1 MHGAG
6 VTVAGSDVS
15 VTEQSR
21 RVSVT
26 RQVDHTLLPGGLLAQ
41 RTRPLKLQD
50 SALLLPPV
58 DKEVVSQSAHLASG
72 DYR

>member
-15 VTEQSR
+15 VIERSR
-21 RVSVT
+21 LVST

-50 SALLLPPV
+50 SALLLPPG

-72 DYR
+72 DHR